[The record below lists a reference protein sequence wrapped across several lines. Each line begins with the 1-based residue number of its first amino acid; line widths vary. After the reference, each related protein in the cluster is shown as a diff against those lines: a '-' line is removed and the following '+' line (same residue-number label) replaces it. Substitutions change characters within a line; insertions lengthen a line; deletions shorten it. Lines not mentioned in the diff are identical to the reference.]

1 MTTTSGRPFTA
12 EDILEAMAKAVEAR
26 GEDYKYIY
34 PKVDTPD
41 YWGEM
46 KSVPSDSC
54 LYVDPNDGTPSCI
67 VGHAIHTLDPEA
79 FQHLAE
85 AERENPDTQ
94 VALRLIEEGFLP
106 EGFWVEEAARIA
118 QVAQTAQDSR
128 LTWGEALQIAR
139 VELSLINSSAG
150 G

>member
-12 EDILEAMAKAVEAR
+12 EDVLEAMAKAVEAR

-34 PKVDTPD
+34 PKVKTSV
-41 YWGEM
+41 YWDEV
-46 KSVPSDSC
+46 KLELSDSC

-85 AERENPDTQ
+85 AERESPDTQ
-94 VALRLIEEGFLP
+94 VALRLLEEGFLP
-106 EGFWVEEAARIA
+106 GDFWTEEAA
-118 QVAQTAQDSR
+118 QVAQAAQSAQDFQ
-128 LTWGEALQIAR
+128 LAWGEALRLAR
-139 VELSLINSSAG
+139 VELSLITSSARG
-150 G
+150 